1 MDDSR
6 LNKITLIG
14 MPWSGKTTIGKA
26 LANKLSHDFLDLDFM
41 VEEREGASLIEVMNT
56 KGPDYFRDM
65 EYGFLKE
72 LVPANK
78 AVISP
83 AGSIVLHKD
92 AIAWI
97 TQSTFTVFLDTPFN
111 IIDARSKVS
120 PKAVFGL
127 SERGLKSIWDERQP
141 LYRKYADCIVTTDGK
156 SIENITDEIISAI
169 RNHTK

>member
-1 MDDSR
+1 MDDSK

-26 LANKLSHDFLDLDFM
+26 LADKLSYNFLDLDFM
-41 VEEREGASLIEVMNT
+41 VEEHEGASLIEVMNS

-72 LVPANK
+72 LVPSNK

-83 AGSIVLHKD
+83 AGSIILHKD
-92 AIAWI
+92 AIGWI
-97 TQSTFTVFLDTPFN
+97 TRSTFTVFLDTPFN
-111 IIDARSKVS
+111 TIDARSKNA

-141 LYRKYADCIVTTDGK
+141 LYRGYADHIVTTEGK
-156 SIENITDEIISAI
+156 SVDSILDEIISAI
-169 RNHTK
+169 HKHIK